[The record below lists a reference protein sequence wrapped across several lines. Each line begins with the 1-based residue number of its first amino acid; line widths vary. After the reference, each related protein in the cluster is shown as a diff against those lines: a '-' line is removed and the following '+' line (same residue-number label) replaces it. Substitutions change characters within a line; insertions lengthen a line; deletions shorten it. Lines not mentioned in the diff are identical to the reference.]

1 MMFSSKFLT
10 VGTFP
15 MHAGII
21 PMLADLIPTL
31 AGNNPARK
39 NFHEFR

>member
-1 MMFSSKFLT
+1 
-10 VGTFP
+10 